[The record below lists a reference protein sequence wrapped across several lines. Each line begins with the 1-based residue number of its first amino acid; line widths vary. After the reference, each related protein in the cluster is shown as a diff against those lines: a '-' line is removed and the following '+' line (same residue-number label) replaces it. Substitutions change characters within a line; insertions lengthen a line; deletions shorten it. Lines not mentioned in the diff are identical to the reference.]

1 MEVFGDILNVRS
13 VKMENSENGF
23 DEAPGEESSDPLAMI
38 PQYVTES
45 DLGLIQ
51 SGTEI
56 LQTPLTV
63 FSDTPDEDD
72 TMQSNDSSEEMVV
85 QLMDIRTRLSKLR
98 AMLERRLGTDLSDYT
113 FWLQDAKMLE
123 NHKTLVEQ
131 CIRGEGVVQVNVQV
145 RPADRK
151 INILDVLKPD
161 EELVQI
167 PNELDDQYIELEEP
181 MVEDTDETG
190 VEAAAI
196 AGMVSETGTD
206 VPHAATV
213 KWVVDAQFKS
223 DHRVKVPDDPA
234 QWSVQHVK
242 LWVVWAVRQFNLA
255 GVRLADWQ
263 LSGPEL
269 CALTNA
275 QFKCVYSFLI
285 GFSNQK
291 LTKFYR
297 RENFTNDNSY
307 REKVYRT
314 CISQLGAK
322 CNFILERQLRDR
334 LVLGEL
340 VPNTRT
346 SRSGLC
352 WSEEDIILYKREF
365 PELFKEGLGEYK
377 GPKIVTLTKD
387 ATPRFL
393 KARAV
398 PYPLKQKVI
407 EELNKMGY
415 SIRKAIPEQIS
426 ECYVGHLNSAMTIN
440 FGKLIGNA
448 DALSRWT
455 ATDTSSVKKE
465 VSGDLLLSDP
475 GVYSGHILSYCA
487 NVYCLENDEPVEAG
501 VGVRGAEDG
510 GPSVTARNGNNGQVQ
525 LWQFLLELL
534 TSAQYYNLI
543 RWHGSEGE
551 FKLLEPEKV
560 AALWGARKHKPAMNY
575 EKLSR
580 ALRYY
585 YDGDMIAKVAGKR
598 FVYKFVCDL
607 RQLLGYGAGEL
618 AELVQEL
625 HDEEAA
631 ESH

>member
-1 MEVFGDILNVRS
+1 MEVFADILNVRS
-13 VKMENSENGF
+13 VKMENTDNGYENGM
-23 DEAPGEESSDPLAMI
+23 DEAPGEESPDPLAMI

-56 LQTPLTV
+56 LQTPLAV
-63 FSDTPDEDD
+63 FSDVADEED
-72 TMQSNDSSEEMVV
+72 TMQSNDSSEEIVV

-98 AMLERRLGTDLSDYT
+98 AMLERRLGADLSDYT

-145 RPADRK
+145 RAADRK

-161 EELVQI
+161 EEMVQI
-167 PNELDDQYIELEEP
+167 PNDLDTQYIELEEP
-181 MVEDTDETG
+181 IVEEAEAETEVETVAEEALITEVESDETC
-190 VEAAAI
+190 I
-196 AGMVSETGTD
+196 
-206 VPHAATV
+206 PHAAAV

-263 LSGPEL
+263 LTGPEL

-275 QFKCVYSFLI
+275 QFK
-285 GFSNQK
+285 
-291 LTKFYR
+291 
-297 RENFTNDNSY
+297 
-307 REKVYRT
+307 EKV
-314 CISQLGAK
+314 
-322 CNFILERQLRDR
+322 
-334 LVLGEL
+334 
-340 VPNTRT
+340 P
-346 SRSGLC
+346 
-352 WSEEDIILYKREF
+352 
-365 PELFKEGLGEYK
+365 
-377 GPKIVTLTKD
+377 
-387 ATPRFL
+387 
-393 KARAV
+393 
-398 PYPLKQKVI
+398 
-407 EELNKMGY
+407 
-415 SIRKAIPEQIS
+415 
-426 ECYVGHLNSAMTIN
+426 
-440 FGKLIGNA
+440 
-448 DALSRWT
+448 
-455 ATDTSSVKKE
+455 
-465 VSGDLLLSDP
+465 SDP
-475 GVYSGHILSYCA
+475 GDLFWTHFELLRKCKFIAV
-487 NVYCLENDEPVEAG
+487 VQNDEPMKDQLEAPQSAIKRKPKP
-501 VGVRGAEDG
+501 VNAGVRGVEEA
-510 GPSVTARNGNNGQVQ
+510 GPSVTSRNGNNGQVQ

-534 TSAQYYNLI
+534 TSPQHFDLI

-551 FKLLEPEKV
+551 FKLLEPERV

-625 HDEEAA
+625 HEEQGTR
-631 ESH
+631 SIQLP